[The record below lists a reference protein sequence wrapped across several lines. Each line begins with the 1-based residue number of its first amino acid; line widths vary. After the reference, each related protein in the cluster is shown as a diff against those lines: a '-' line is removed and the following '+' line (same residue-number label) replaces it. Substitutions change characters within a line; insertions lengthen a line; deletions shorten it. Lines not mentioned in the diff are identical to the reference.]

1 MSRETGLRDSFAV
14 NVQDV
19 SGQKKVRAAGI
30 SPDMTVGE
38 LVQGLI
44 PQMSLS
50 ESDADG
56 RPLSYHLRSD
66 REGRHLREHELAG
79 SVLEPDDVIVLQP
92 NIQAG

>member
-44 PQMSLS
+44 PQMRLS
-50 ESDADG
+50 GSDGDG
-56 RPLSYHLRSD
+56 RPVSYHVRSD
-66 REGRHLREHELAG
+66 REGRHLRQNELVG
-79 SVLEPDDVIVLQP
+79 DVLEPDDDIVLQP